1 MDIIHYVALG
11 PNGGGYEYIIS
22 PIWKRVVAEAID
34 VAILFLIKLLLSFAI
49 VDILNIDV
57 GPVLDLNTLKT
68 SMEDDY
74 SQLFNLASEIIV
86 LELVTKICVCIYE
99 TLWTMEG
106 HNNMGGATPG
116 KLVMGIRILFV
127 ESVILVDQDQPAAA
141 GAAAP
146 PAGNGFNTYF
156 NNRVKALL
164 YPARNPGWKRAF
176 CRAFIKNATVIIP
189 VVYPV
194 YFLTFMF
201 RNNRMGYD
209 VLTKTIVV
217 EENQAPVMRRM

>member
-1 MDIIHYVALG
+1 M
-11 PNGGGYEYIIS
+11 
-22 PIWKRVVAEAID
+22 AEAID
-34 VAILFLIKLLLSFAI
+34 VALLFLIKLLLTFAI
-49 VDILNIDV
+49 VDILNIDL
-57 GPVLDLNTLKT
+57 GTALDLNSLKT
-68 SMEDDY
+68 SIEDDY
-74 SQLFNLASEIIV
+74 SQLFNLASELIV
-86 LELVTKICVCIYE
+86 LELITKVMVCIYE

-106 HNNMGGATPG
+106 QNNMGGATPG

-127 ESVILVDQDQPAAA
+127 DSVVIVDPDPPAAA
-141 GAAAP
+141 AAGGAV
-146 PAGNGFNTYF
+146 AGNVPGVNYL

-194 YFLTFMF
+194 YFITFMF

-217 EENQAPVMRRM
+217 EENQNPVMRRL

>member
-1 MDIIHYVALG
+1 M
-11 PNGGGYEYIIS
+11 
-22 PIWKRVVAEAID
+22 
-34 VAILFLIKLLLSFAI
+34 
-49 VDILNIDV
+49 DILNIDL
-57 GPVLDLNTLKT
+57 GTTFSLDTLKT

-74 SQLFNLASEIIV
+74 SQLFNIASELIV
-86 LELVTKICVCIYE
+86 LELITKVMVCIYE

-127 ESVILVDQDQPAAA
+127 ESVILVDQDQPQQQPQP
-141 GAAAP
+141 P
-146 PAGNGFNTYF
+146 PAVPGVANAPAVNYL

-217 EENQAPVMRRM
+217 EENQVPVMRRL

>member
-1 MDIIHYVALG
+1 MIQTFILPALG
-11 PNGGGYEYIIS
+11 ANGGGFEYIIA
-22 PIWKRVVAEAID
+22 PIWKRFVAEAID
-34 VAILFLIKLLLSFAI
+34 VALLFLIKLLLTFAI
-49 VDILNIDV
+49 VDILNIDL
-57 GPVLDLNTLKT
+57 GTALDLNTLKT
-68 SMEDDY
+68 SLEDDY
-74 SQLFNLASEIIV
+74 SQLFNLASELIV
-86 LELVTKICVCIYE
+86 LELVTKVLVCVYE

-127 ESVILVDQDQPAAA
+127 DSVVIVDQEPVPPGGNVPAV
-141 GAAAP
+141 
-146 PAGNGFNTYF
+146 NYL

-194 YFLTFMF
+194 YFITFMF

-217 EENQAPVMRRM
+217 EENQSPVLRRL

>member
-1 MDIIHYVALG
+1 ML
-11 PNGGGYEYIIS
+11 
-22 PIWKRVVAEAID
+22 
-34 VAILFLIKLLLSFAI
+34 
-49 VDILNIDV
+49 VDILNIDL
-57 GPVLDLNTLKT
+57 GTALDLNTLKT
-68 SMEDDY
+68 TIEDDY
-74 SQLFNLASEIIV
+74 SQLFNIASELIV
-86 LELVTKICVCIYE
+86 LELITKLMVCVYE

-127 ESVILVDQDQPAAA
+127 ESVILVDPDQQQPVAAP
-141 GAAAP
+141 P
-146 PAGNGFNTYF
+146 PAGNVPGVNYL

-189 VVYPV
+189 VIYPV
-194 YFLTFMF
+194 YIFTFMF

-217 EENQAPVMRRM
+217 EENQVPIMRRL